1 MLNFPRSVNQEVFYY
16 ILGRFYEDYGDDVYE
31 NETFIYRPYDWNFDG
46 EDSERP
52 ANLEHK
58 ASGFK
63 LWWYKYPLR
72 SPEVNMMITSKQ
84 FVDILYD
91 CHDSIYK
98 NAVHDIE
105 KWWESAG
112 GGC

>member
-1 MLNFPRSVNQEVFYY
+1 MFTFQRSVNQELFYY
-16 ILGRFYEDYGDDVYE
+16 ILGKFYEDLGDYMYE
-31 NETFIYRPYDWNFDG
+31 NDTFIYRPYDWNFEG

-84 FVDILYD
+84 FSDILYD
-91 CHDSIYK
+91 CCDSVYTFGS
-98 NAVHDIE
+98 HEIE
-105 KWWESAG
+105 KWWERRTK
-112 GGC
+112 